1 MPYNPAWPKAFAKEA
16 TKLKAALGDK
26 LVAIQIECSIRNR
39 IAGDISL
46 PVCRD
51 LDISFVPFSLIGR
64 GFLTGKLTSPKTFGQ
79 EKEYNFRNVL
89 TQFQADNF
97 EKNFALIKVLNDF
110 ASAKNCTIS

>member
-16 TKLKAALGDK
+16 TKLKAALGD
-26 LVAIQIECSIRNR
+26 QIECSIRNR

-51 LDISFVPFSLIGR
+51 LDISFVPFSLIRR
-64 GFLTGKLTSPKTFGQ
+64 GFLTSKLTSLKTFGQ

-97 EKNFALIKVLNDF
+97 EKNFALIVCVLQ
-110 ASAKNCTIS
+110 SRY